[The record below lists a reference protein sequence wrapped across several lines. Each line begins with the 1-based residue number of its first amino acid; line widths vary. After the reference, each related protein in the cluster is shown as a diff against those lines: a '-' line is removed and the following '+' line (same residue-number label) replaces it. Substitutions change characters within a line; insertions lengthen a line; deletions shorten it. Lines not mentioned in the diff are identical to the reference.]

1 MFKRENT
8 NLINDLFFVV
18 AYIFCICGVLFS
30 AGSFLNMNILNLPL
44 YDMTNQIILNF
55 VVVASVFVYECS
67 RENSNGIVSF
77 IGFRRS
83 NIMLYFVY
91 SVVGFLVVV
100 LFSSMLN
107 FLFGSVTPPMP
118 AFFENA
124 DFVFLRKVYLLTLIA
139 APFGE
144 EIFFRGFLQNIL
156 TKQLGI
162 KIGVFLSA
170 LLFAVLHTGY
180 WEYSAAFLSVLFFGL
195 ALSFVRLQTHSL
207 IPCIMI
213 HLFNNLLAY
222 TLLFN

>member
-180 WEYSAAFLSVLFFGL
+180 WEYSAAFLSVLFFVL
-195 ALSFVRLQTHSL
+195 SLSFVRLQTHSL

>member
-1 MFKRENT
+1 
-8 NLINDLFFVV
+8 
-18 AYIFCICGVLFS
+18 
-30 AGSFLNMNILNLPL
+30 
-44 YDMTNQIILNF
+44 
-55 VVVASVFVYECS
+55 
-67 RENSNGIVSF
+67 
-77 IGFRRS
+77 
-83 NIMLYFVY
+83 
-91 SVVGFLVVV
+91 
-100 LFSSMLN
+100 
-107 FLFGSVTPPMP
+107 MP

-124 DFVFLRKVYLLTLIA
+124 DFVFLRKVYVLTLIA

-156 TKQLGI
+156 IKQLGI

-180 WEYSAAFLSVLFFGL
+180 WEYSAAFLSVLFLGF

>member
-1 MFKRENT
+1 MYKRENT
-8 NLINDLFFVV
+8 NLMNDLFVVV
-18 AYIFCICGVLFS
+18 AYIFCICAVLFS
-30 AGSFLNMNILNLPL
+30 AGNFLNPSILNPPL
-44 YDMTNQIILNF
+44 FDMTNQIILNI
-55 VVVASVFVYECS
+55 VVIVSVFVYELS
-67 RENSNGIVSF
+67 KPNSQGILSF

-91 SVVGFLVVV
+91 SIVGFLVVV

-144 EIFFRGFLQNIL
+144 EIFFRGFLQ
-156 TKQLGI
+156 K
-162 KIGVFLSA
+162 
-170 LLFAVLHTGY
+170 FAVLHTGY
-180 WEYSAAFLSVLFFGL
+180 WEYSAAFLSVLFLGF

>member
-180 WEYSAAFLSVLFFGL
+180 WEYSAAFLSVLFLGL

-207 IPCIMI
+207 IPSIMI

>member
-1 MFKRENT
+1 MYKRENT
-8 NLINDLFFVV
+8 NLMNDLFVVV
-18 AYIFCICGVLFS
+18 AYIFCICAVLFS
-30 AGSFLNMNILNLPL
+30 AGNFLNPSILNPPL
-44 YDMTNQIILNF
+44 FDMTNQIILNI
-55 VVVASVFVYECS
+55 VVIVSVFVYELS
-67 RENSNGIVSF
+67 KPNSQGILSF
-77 IGFRRS
+77 IEFRRS

-91 SVVGFLVVV
+91 SIVGFLVVV

-156 TKQLGI
+156 IKQLGI
-162 KIGVFLSA
+162 KIGVLLSA

-180 WEYSAAFLSVLFFGL
+180 WEYSAAFLSVLFLGF